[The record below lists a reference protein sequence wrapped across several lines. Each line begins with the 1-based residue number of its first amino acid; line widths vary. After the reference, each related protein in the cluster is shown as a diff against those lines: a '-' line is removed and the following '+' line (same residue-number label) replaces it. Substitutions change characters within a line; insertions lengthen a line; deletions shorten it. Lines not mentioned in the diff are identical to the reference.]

1 MKIAIVVPVLITGGA
16 ETMATRLAIALKK
29 MNNDVHLI
37 SMYPRQNSNLEHL
50 LEEK

>member
-29 MNNDVHLI
+29 N
-37 SMYPRQNSNLEHL
+37 E
-50 LEEK
+50 